1 MNKSI
6 KTSNFQEKIL
16 IFFLFIF
23 SLLINQYY
31 GNKGIFPLDSFSHF
45 DTGYRI
51 LIGEYPFRDYWIVEG
66 PFIDYLQSIFF
77 YICGANWQSYILHA
91 SLINVILSIV
101 TFKIL
106 KDFNLNIYYCFFYSI
121 SFSILAYPTSGTPFA
136 DHHSAFFSIL
146 GIYFLILGIKNNL
159 KIYWFLFPFFLGF
172 AFFSKQVPSSYI
184 IIFVFFILIFYSVI
198 NKKFNWI
205 KYSFFSSALFIFILV
220 MIGKIQGIS
229 FNSFMDQYI
238 FYPRTLGAERYQDI
252 EISFKNIFLNFKFI
266 YISLLPLLFTNLWKI
281 FSERDYLRK
290 KDFLYF
296 LILFSLAL
304 SLILHQLL
312 TKNQIFIF
320 FLIPVLAAFSHIT
333 LLNYRFKEKFFIPL
347 IIVLCIFI
355 TFKYHLRFN
364 EGRKFHELRN
374 INFSLSQ
381 PGNKIDKKFFGLK
394 WISTEFRDK
403 PKEEINLI
411 LKTISHLQK
420 DERKKMLMTHYAFFS
435 VVLNQKLFSPT
446 RYYTTH
452 GVSHPTKDNR
462 YFKTYQNF
470 FIKKIKQNNINVI
483 YTMKP
488 VERYFLSELLGDKCL
503 KTSSINSILDEHL
516 ILECDNLKI
525 D

>member
-1 MNKSI
+1 
-6 KTSNFQEKIL
+6 
-16 IFFLFIF
+16 
-23 SLLINQYY
+23 
-31 GNKGIFPLDSFSHF
+31 
-45 DTGYRI
+45 
-51 LIGEYPFRDYWIVEG
+51 
-66 PFIDYLQSIFF
+66 
-77 YICGANWQSYILHA
+77 
-91 SLINVILSIV
+91 
-101 TFKIL
+101 
-106 KDFNLNIYYCFFYSI
+106 
-121 SFSILAYPTSGTPFA
+121 
-136 DHHSAFFSIL
+136 
-146 GIYFLILGIKNNL
+146 
-159 KIYWFLFPFFLGF
+159 
-172 AFFSKQVPSSYI
+172 
-184 IIFVFFILIFYSVI
+184 
-198 NKKFNWI
+198 
-205 KYSFFSSALFIFILV
+205 
-220 MIGKIQGIS
+220 
-229 FNSFMDQYI
+229 
-238 FYPRTLGAERYQDI
+238 
-252 EISFKNIFLNFKFI
+252 
-266 YISLLPLLFTNLWKI
+266 LWKI

-333 LLNYRFKEKFFIPL
+333 LLNYQFKEKFFIPL

-364 EGRKFHELRN
+364 EDRKFHELSN

-381 PGNKIDKKFFGLK
+381 SGNKIDKKFFGLK
-394 WISTEFRDK
+394 WISTEFRDN

-420 DERKKMLMTHYAFFS
+420 DEKKKMLMTHYAFFS
-435 VVLNQKLFSPT
+435 AVLNQKLFSPT

-488 VERYFLSELLGDKCL
+488 VERHFLNELLGDKCL